1 MFLGGR
7 GYSYEDEIEDM
18 LQKTAAFFPELEG
31 AEWFLQQAKNRL
43 IGLYRNGGDKAKAI
57 VLGTSLPDEIFL
69 AFGISPI
76 RLLGGSRKMTEV
88 SDGDLPR
95 DADAVTRAVYGM
107 LAGIEDDRTLMV
119 IPLVNDSSRK
129 VAYLLRHRGKNVHT
143 VTIPPVK
150 NTDTL
155 QEWNYQLELLTEKL
169 SAYTGRRYTEGKLK
183 KAGKATA
190 EAKRQLRIFE
200 LLAERRRAEISGIF
214 RMFLPFCFYLAED
227 YGVWTK
233 HLAALNKRIAA
244 LQEDR
249 DAGTGEVLLIGSPIY
264 FPNYKIPFL
273 LQESGISFAG
283 NFIVP
288 DIVKPYDGT
297 KGFADLSLKSFV
309 NDNSH
314 AYVRNNTLYIKV
326 SAYLKKHPIKGV
338 VYHVLKGQ
346 IEYDFELGRFE
357 KLFSDYGIPAIRLE
371 TDYSNQDV
379 EQLRL
384 RIEAFS
390 EMLRQGGAG

>member
-1 MFLGGR
+1 MDRAGDT
-7 GYSYEDEIEDM
+7 YENEIEDM
-18 LQKTAAFFPELEG
+18 LQKTAAMLPKLEG
-31 AEWFLQQAKNRL
+31 TEWFLQQVKDRL
-43 IGLYRNGGDKAKAI
+43 LRLHRNGKDKEKVA

-95 DADAVTRAVYGM
+95 DADAVTRAAYGM
-107 LAGIEDDRTLMV
+107 LADIGDDRTLTV
-119 IPLVNDSSRK
+119 IPLVNDNSRK
-129 VAYLLRHRGKNVHT
+129 VAYLLKHEGKNVYT
-143 VTIPPVK
+143 VTVPPVK

-155 QEWNYQLELLTEKL
+155 EEWKHQLELLIEKL
-169 SAYTGRRYTEGKLK
+169 SAHTGRHYTEKKLK

-190 EAKRQLRIFE
+190 EAKKQLRIFE
-200 LLAERRRAEISGIF
+200 LLADKRRADISGIY
-214 RMFLPFCFYLAED
+214 RVFLPFCFYYAED
-227 YGVWTK
+227 YEVWAR
-233 HLAALNKRIAA
+233 HLLELNKRIAGIR
-244 LQEDR
+244 EDKE
-249 DAGTGEVLLIGSPIY
+249 AGTSEVLLMGSPVY

-273 LQESGISFAG
+273 LQEAGVSFNG

-297 KGFADLSLKSFV
+297 KGFEDLCRKSFA
-309 NDNSH
+309 NDNSS
-314 AYVRNNTLYIKV
+314 AYVRNSTLYVRV
-326 SAYLKKHPIKGV
+326 SAYLKSHPVKGV

-346 IEYDFELGRFE
+346 IEYDFELGRLE
-357 KLFSDYGIPAIRLE
+357 KLFSEYGIPVIRLE

-390 EMLRQGGAG
+390 EMLRGGTG